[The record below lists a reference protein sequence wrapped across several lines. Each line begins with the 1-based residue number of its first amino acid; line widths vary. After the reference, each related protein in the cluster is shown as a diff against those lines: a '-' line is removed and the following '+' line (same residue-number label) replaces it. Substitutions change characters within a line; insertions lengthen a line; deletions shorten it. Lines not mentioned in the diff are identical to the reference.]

1 MNKEFKGVYPAL
13 ITPMDS
19 DGNLNESALRKVIEF
34 NISAGVH
41 GFWVAGGSGESI
53 LLDDE
58 ENCRIAQIVSEESG
72 GRVKNIMH
80 VGTPTTARSVKLAEH
95 AAKSGIDAI
104 CCVPPFFY
112 RQSDEA
118 IVEYFRVVASAS
130 DLPFFVYNLPQA
142 TQVEITL
149 DLMHKIQEK
158 VPQLVGL
165 KHSAPQIDP
174 IRQFRDMGLC
184 CMMGNSRLMLQSL
197 LMGASGCIDGPPGVM
212 PELFLDIWN
221 SFQSGNFQQARDSQ
235 EKTAKVAALVHN
247 TKQQAFYKAFISK
260 RIGVNCGQPRPPL
273 EGLTTSEHKEL
284 LKIMVQMK
292 IKTL

>member
-1 MNKEFKGVYPAL
+1 M
-13 ITPMDS
+13 
-19 DGNLNESALRKVIEF
+19 
-34 NISAGVH
+34 
-41 GFWVAGGSGESI
+41 
-53 LLDDE
+53 
-58 ENCRIAQIVSEESG
+58 Q
-72 GRVKNIMH
+72 
-80 VGTPTTARSVKLAEH
+80 
-95 AAKSGIDAI
+95 
-104 CCVPPFFY
+104 
-112 RQSDEA
+112 
-118 IVEYFRVVASAS
+118 
-130 DLPFFVYNLPQA
+130 
-142 TQVEITL
+142 
-149 DLMHKIQEK
+149 KIQEK

-165 KHSAPQIDP
+165 KHSAPDIEA

-197 LMGASGCIDGPPGVM
+197 MMGASGCIDGPPGIM

-235 EKTAKVAALVHN
+235 EKTAQVAALVPI